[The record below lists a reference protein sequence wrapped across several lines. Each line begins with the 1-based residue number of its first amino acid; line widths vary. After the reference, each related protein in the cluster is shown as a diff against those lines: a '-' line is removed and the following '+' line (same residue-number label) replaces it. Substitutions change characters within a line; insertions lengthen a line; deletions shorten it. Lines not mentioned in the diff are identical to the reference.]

1 MNLRAAFL
9 VTLLVAPA
17 AYAQTPSKN
26 PRLAALVLAPRP
38 PLKHAPSSTSAT
50 TPTCRILRPTY
61 ARPTDP
67 FPACQPSEH
76 EVTCSSSGGS
86 GWVSGR
92 NYGQRDQCG
101 SCGGRGKTTSK
112 Y

>member
-50 TPTCRILRPTY
+50 TPTY
-61 ARPTDP
+61 ARPTDS
-67 FPACQPSEH
+67 FPAYQPSEH

>member
-50 TPTCRILRPTY
+50 TPTCRILPRPTP
-61 ARPTDP
+61 APPTRFLP
-67 FPACQPSEH
+67 TSLPS
-76 EVTCSSSGGS
+76 T
-86 GWVSGR
+86 
-92 NYGQRDQCG
+92 
-101 SCGGRGKTTSK
+101 K
-112 Y
+112 